1 MKSVESALTNQKRP
15 NNNGSTNTVKIRKE
29 QADIDLFFKAV
40 VEKESARIEGQRDH
54 RLSDKLRAALAI
66 AAVHDRHDVAMQLM
80 FLYRTTVLED
90 TRRTC
95 SRRASDDKSTINEE
109 LEQLNQ
115 YPGAISTER

>member
-15 NNNGSTNTVKIRKE
+15 KNNGSTNTVMIRKG

-40 VEKESARIEGQRDH
+40 VEKESARTEGKRDH
-54 RLSDKLRAALAI
+54 RLSDKLRVALAI

-90 TRRTC
+90 IHRTR
-95 SRRASDDKSTINEE
+95 SRRASEDKSTIIEE
-109 LEQLNQ
+109 LALLSQ
-115 YPGAISTER
+115 YPGAISAER